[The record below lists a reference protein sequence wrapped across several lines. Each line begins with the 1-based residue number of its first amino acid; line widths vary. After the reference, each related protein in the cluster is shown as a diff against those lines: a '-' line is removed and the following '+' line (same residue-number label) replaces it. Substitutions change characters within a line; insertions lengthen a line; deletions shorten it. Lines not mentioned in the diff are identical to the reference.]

1 MDMAPIQSPSDYLH
15 HAIEK
20 SILDLHGGDHKEL
33 SMKKIVIFSLLLGIM
48 LTGCAEQTTQTNSTP
63 DASRSQSIA
72 SSQEVS
78 VPSTDSAVSDFAVS
92 DSAVSDTEVIETEWD
107 FQKDLPVFT
116 GQWLTGDVTLD
127 MDFPILGEYTRTT
140 IDRFEQAGIHLL
152 YHFRCQPYKAIPM
165 PEIREGYYS
174 FEPFA
179 EEELA
184 DCYAYLEGLGIP
196 YTVVDAQEFP
206 PINPKNPAK
215 EYHFILSKADVL
227 KLNAMAAENGV
238 WLEFSPCSCTLPDSY
253 KTYDSPV
260 P

>member
-1 MDMAPIQSPSDYLH
+1 
-15 HAIEK
+15 
-20 SILDLHGGDHKEL
+20 
-33 SMKKIVIFSLLLGIM
+33 MKKSFFVTIALCLLLA
-48 LTGCAEQTTQTNSTP
+48 GCAEHTAQTSSTP
-63 DASRSQSIA
+63 SEVDVQSIA

-78 VPSTDSAVSDFAVS
+78 APSTGSAVS
-92 DSAVSDTEVIETEWD
+92 DSAVSDTEVEEMEWD

-116 GQWLTGDVTLD
+116 GQWLTGNVTLD
-127 MDFPILGEYTRTT
+127 MEFPVMGEYTRMT
-140 IDRFEQAGIHLL
+140 ISQFEQAGIHLL
-152 YHFRCQPYKAIPM
+152 YHFRCLVYKAIPM

-184 DCYAYLEGLGIP
+184 NCYAYLEGLGIP

-206 PINPKNPAK
+206 PIDPKNPAQ

-238 WLEFSPCSCTLPDSY
+238 WLEFSPCHCTLPDSY
-253 KTYDSPV
+253 KTYDGPV
-260 P
+260 PE